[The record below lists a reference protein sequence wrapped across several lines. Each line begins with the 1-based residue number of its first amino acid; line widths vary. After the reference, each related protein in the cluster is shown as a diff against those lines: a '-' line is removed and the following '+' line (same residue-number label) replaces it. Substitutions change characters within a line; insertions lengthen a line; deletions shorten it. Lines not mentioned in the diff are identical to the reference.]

1 MVGLEGLKRLLGEE
15 IIQRR
20 EEGYDVTEI
29 EKRFRSSMEEASFE
43 EFCGLLAA
51 LEKCELRPG
60 FPYTE
65 PSDLPTIRDERPQGP
80 RSINLKISDRELLNK
95 VLGGWLGRCAGCLLG
110 KPAEF
115 LNKEQIKEWLTIADA
130 YPLKNYFPPVP
141 NLPSNAPVWLK
152 YRLMN
157 PGVLLGQINGMPR
170 DDDIDYTILNLH
182 MLESLG
188 FNFST
193 MDIGRT
199 WLSLLPYNMVYTA
212 ESVAYRNLVNGLLP
226 PQTAL
231 HLNPYREWIGA
242 QIRAD
247 TWGYVKP
254 GRPELAAELAHRD
267 ASLSHTKNGI
277 YGEMFVSAMISA
289 AFATNDV
296 EKNC

>member
-1 MVGLEGLKRLLGEE
+1 MVSLEEFKRLLNEE
-15 IIQRR
+15 ITQRK

-29 EKRFRSSMEEASFE
+29 EKSFRSRMEEAKLE
-43 EFCGLLAA
+43 ELCTLLAD
-51 LEKCELRPG
+51 LEKCKLRTD
-60 FPYTE
+60 FPYIE

-80 RSINLKISDRELLNK
+80 RSIDLELSDKELLNK

-115 LNKEQIKEWLTIADA
+115 LNKEQIKEWLTIASA
-130 YPLKNYFPPVP
+130 YPLKNYFPPIP
-141 NLPSNAPVWLK
+141 NPPSNAPVWLK

-157 PGVLLGQINGMPR
+157 SGVLLGQIKGMPR

-182 MLESLG
+182 VLESLG

-193 MDIGRT
+193 MDVGRI
-199 WLSLLPYNMVYTA
+199 WLSMLPYNMVYTA

-247 TWGYVKP
+247 TWGYVAP
-254 GRPELAAELAHRD
+254 GMPELAANAVRKIESRWVRSTRLGLLRACLTR
-267 ASLSHTKNGI
+267 
-277 YGEMFVSAMISA
+277 
-289 AFATNDV
+289 
-296 EKNC
+296 